1 MHETRQ
7 VVFITG
13 ATSGIGLACAH
24 LFADAG
30 WALVLTGRRQDRL
43 AQLQATFEQR
53 VPTHTAALDVSDAE
67 AVAEVVAAL
76 PERFQ
81 RVHTLINNAGLAL
94 GKDPAPQA
102 SLEDWHRM
110 IDTNI
115 KGLVNVTKHLLPLLS
130 ASTPGAT
137 IINLGSIAAN
147 TPYPGG
153 HVYGATKAFVEQ
165 FSYNL
170 RCDVGP
176 LGIRVTDLAP
186 GMTASEFT
194 LVRMKGDQ
202 SVADRY
208 YEGTQPLQPEDVAAQ
223 ALHVASLPAHVNITR
238 LEVVVSA
245 DHFAPPDVSVGP
257 TTYAGPTTC
266 FTSR

>member
-1 MHETRQ
+1 MHETEQ

-24 LFADAG
+24 LFAQAG
-30 WALVLTGRRQDRL
+30 WALVLTGRRQERL
-43 AQLQATFEQR
+43 EQLQATFEKQ

-67 AVAEVVAAL
+67 AVAKVVAAL

-81 RVHTLINNAGLAL
+81 QVHTLINNAGLAL

-102 SLEDWHRM
+102 SLDDWHRM

-115 KGLVNVTKHLLPLLS
+115 KGLVNVTKHLLPHLC
-130 ASTPGAT
+130 ASPTGAT

-208 YEGTQPLQPEDVAAQ
+208 YEGARPLQPEDVAAQ
-223 ALHVASLPAHVNITR
+223 ALHLASLPAHVNITR
-238 LEVVVSA
+238 LEVMPVCQQWSA
-245 DHFAPPDVSVGP
+245 P
-257 TTYAGPTTC
+257 TILRNQT
-266 FTSR
+266 

>member
-1 MHETRQ
+1 MHEAAR

-24 LFADAG
+24 LFAEEG

-43 AQLQATFEQR
+43 DQLQATFEKQ
-53 VPTHTAALDVSDAE
+53 VPTHTAQMDVRDPQSVTRVIAD
-67 AVAEVVAAL
+67 L
-76 PERFQ
+76 PTQFQ
-81 RVHTLINNAGLAL
+81 HVHTLINNAGLAL
-94 GKDPAPQA
+94 GKGPAQDA
-102 SLEDWHRM
+102 ELDDWYRM

-115 KGLVNVTKHLLPLLS
+115 KGLVTVTKHLLPSLS
-130 ASTPGAT
+130 AAAPGAT
-137 IINLGSIAAN
+137 IINLGSIAAH

-170 RCDVGP
+170 RCDVSP

-202 SVADRY
+202 QVADRY
-208 YEGTQPLQPEDVAAQ
+208 YEGAQPLQPEDVAAQ
-223 ALHVASLPAHVNITR
+223 ALHVASLPPHINITR
-238 LEVVVSA
+238 LEVMPLCQQWSA
-245 DHFAPPDVSVGP
+245 PSVL
-257 TTYAGPTTC
+257 
-266 FTSR
+266 RD